1 MSCTCVENPKQKCI
15 VHPTGSVMTVD
26 EFKRALPDKMK
37 KSVNHEVIAMVNK
50 TLSDP
55 DMYEQYR
62 DNMIS
67 YSSVM
72 NDGRFKLPNYVSA
85 VKYCS
90 HKLMGKSSIAA
101 YSATFPEKIV
111 RFKQQGVHDK
121 DIASYVTAYNKSKLV
136 TLIMEQSL
144 TPFHVLNQ
152 DLRQKALN
160 SQVELML
167 NAKSE
172 KVRSDAANSVLSHTA
187 PPPNQKIELQVS
199 QKQDSVV
206 DELRSVTMSL
216 VAETRKAI
224 EAGVLTPQEA
234 AHQRITIEGEAEVV
248 E

>member
-1 MSCTCVENPKQKCI
+1 MSCTCVENPNIKCI
-15 VHPTGSVMTVD
+15 VHPAGSMMTSD

-37 KSVNHEVIAMVNK
+37 KSVNHELIAMVNK
-50 TLSDP
+50 TLASP

-62 DNMIS
+62 DNLIS
-67 YSSVM
+67 YASVM

>member
-1 MSCTCVENPKQKCI
+1 MSCTCVENPNIKCI
-15 VHPTGSVMTVD
+15 VHPAGSMMTSD

-37 KSVNHEVIAMVNK
+37 KSVNHELIAMVNK
-50 TLSDP
+50 TLASP

-62 DNMIS
+62 DNLIS
-67 YSSVM
+67 YASVM

-85 VKYCS
+85 VKYAS

-111 RFKQQGVHDK
+111 RFKAQGVSDK
-121 DIASYVTAYNKSKLV
+121 DVSSYVTAYNKSKLV
-136 TLIMEQSL
+136 SLIMEQSL
-144 TPFHVLNQ
+144 TPFWVLNQ

-160 SQVELML
+160 TQVELML
-167 NAKSE
+167 GANSE

-187 PPPNQKIELQVS
+187 PPVNHKVELQVT

-206 DELRSVTMSL
+206 DELRTVTLDL
-216 VAETRKAI
+216 VAQTRKAI

-248 E
+248 G